1 MQNSYLQEK
10 KKSLFFIFIR
20 LITLKEQWG
29 PEGRFSEDL
38 VLWGEALFAF
48 VWRFVVG
55 RLCGFCWILFGFWVG
70 FCFNGWSV
78 GMLDTSSL
86 VYSKQSHV
94 LLWEFYLVLL
104 QVQPVP
110 SNKTVRMRTKFL
122 MLSIIC
128 LLVEILILSFT
139 YRVFPTSLYTKQLF

>member
-1 MQNSYLQEK
+1 MRGSFVCFCLE
-10 KKSLFFIFIR
+10 ICGGEIV
-20 LITLKEQWG
+20 W
-29 PEGRFSEDL
+29 
-38 VLWGEALFAF
+38 VLLDF
-48 VWRFVVG
+48 VWFLG
-55 RLCGFCWILFGFWVG
+55 WFF
-70 FCFNGWSV
+70 FNGWSV

-122 MLSIIC
+122 MLLIIC